1 MVSKM
6 MPKVQ
11 GNCDVTP
18 EARKNGGRAVCA
30 DVQVG
35 PFQLRDSCGK
45 SEELGTWDVNTC
57 LGILTLG

>member
-18 EARKNGGRAVCA
+18 KARENRGRAACE
-30 DVQVG
+30 DVQFG
-35 PFQLRDSCGK
+35 PFQLRDSHGK
-45 SEELGTWDVNTC
+45 SEELGTWDVNIC
-57 LGILTLG
+57 LGILTLW